1 MSARPR
7 TQFAI
12 SGIGFALGMCVR
24 DGGETM
30 EQLQIPNQ
38 DVVTQIQQMLD
49 TPIEDQAA
57 TFELALLGNV
67 LQNTLEM
74 LSNAESNQ
82 EASEILRSMIKS
94 AFVIGRRH
102 FNQLI

>member
-1 MSARPR
+1 
-7 TQFAI
+7 
-12 SGIGFALGMCVR
+12 
-24 DGGETM
+24 M
-30 EQLQIPNQ
+30 EQQQMPNP

-74 LSNAESNQ
+74 LNGAQNND

-102 FNQLI
+102 FSQLV

>member
-1 MSARPR
+1 
-7 TQFAI
+7 
-12 SGIGFALGMCVR
+12 
-24 DGGETM
+24 M
-30 EQLQIPNQ
+30 EQQQMPNP

-74 LSNAESNQ
+74 LNGAENNE

-102 FNQLI
+102 FSQLV

>member
-1 MSARPR
+1 
-7 TQFAI
+7 
-12 SGIGFALGMCVR
+12 
-24 DGGETM
+24 
-30 EQLQIPNQ
+30 
-38 DVVTQIQQMLD
+38 
-49 TPIEDQAA
+49 
-57 TFELALLGNV
+57 

-102 FNQLI
+102 FNQLV

>member
-1 MSARPR
+1 
-7 TQFAI
+7 
-12 SGIGFALGMCVR
+12 
-24 DGGETM
+24 M
-30 EQLQIPNQ
+30 EQLHMPNP

-74 LSNAESNQ
+74 LKGAENND

-102 FNQLI
+102 FSQLV